1 LPKQE
6 GLPILA
12 NNSNFSSV
20 FSTTGAK
27 KFIGKTGVL
36 LTFELAL
43 LSLMIVS
50 LPSLEAP
57 KNIFL
62 VFYVIVALIRQF
74 KYKSLHSWGLWDW
87 VFLSIISS
95 SFLSTIFAGLAPA
108 SEWVGFMVLMTFITT
123 GWLLSRS
130 QYPKKYISFLF
141 WLIILSTIPPLILG
155 YWQYL
160 FTHQKNALQLHSV
173 GHVNHSA
180 IYLAIIFGA
189 AVGAMT
195 AYWKSVSVKLKFFLI
210 LQVIILLIG
219 LTIGHSRGAFGVS
232 LILAALL
239 MISSN
244 LNGNLKKIFL
254 LMLSLYFLSLNI
266 LNVEIIEKQKNN
278 SAAND
283 VLAGRAEVWNISI
296 EAARL
301 YPILG
306 IGMSN
311 WEHITPKLIQ
321 ESLEKRHE
329 TYIKTNYNFVG
340 HSHNLYLTALSERG
354 IIGFMVLIG
363 FMFFWMKEQFTSF
376 KAIKKDALGFSLW
389 AGSISAWFGTFGIG
403 LVNTTFHHE
412 HGILACLL
420 LGLFLVFKKRV

>member
-1 LPKQE
+1 M
-6 GLPILA
+6 A
-12 NNSNFSSV
+12 NNSNFSSI
-20 FSTTGAK
+20 FSITGAK
-27 KFIGKTGVL
+27 KFIKKNGVL

-62 VFYVIVALIRQF
+62 VLYVIVALIRQF
-74 KYKSLHSWGLWDW
+74 MHRSLYSWGLWDW
-87 VFLSIISS
+87 IFLSIISS
-95 SFLSTIFAGLAPA
+95 SLLSTIFAGLTPA
-108 SEWVGFMVLMTFITT
+108 SEWIGFRVLLTFIST
-123 GWLLSRS
+123 GWLISRS
-130 QYPKKYISFLF
+130 QYPRKYISLLF
-141 WLIILSTIPPLILG
+141 WLIILSTIPPLIFG

-160 FTHQKNALQLHSV
+160 FTHQKNNLQLYSV

-189 AVGAMT
+189 ALGAMLG
-195 AYWKSVSVKLKFFLI
+195 YWKSSSVKLKFFLI
-210 LQVIILLIG
+210 LQIIILLIG

-232 LILAALL
+232 LIMGTLLIILA
-239 MISSN
+239 N
-244 LNGNLKKIFL
+244 LHGNVKKILILVFSL
-254 LMLSLYFLSLNI
+254 YLLSLTILS
-266 LNVEIIEKQKNN
+266 VGIIEKQINVASN
-278 SAAND
+278 HD
-283 VLAGRAEVWNISI
+283 VLAGREEVWNISL

-301 YPILG
+301 YPIFG

-321 ESLEKRHE
+321 KSLEKRHE
-329 TYIKTNYNFVG
+329 AYIQTNYNFAR
-340 HSHNLYLTALSERG
+340 HSHSLYLTALSERG
-354 IIGFMVLIG
+354 IIGLTVLIG
-363 FMFFWMKEQFTSF
+363 FMFFWMKEHFNFF

-412 HGILACLL
+412 HGILACLF
-420 LGLFLVFKKRV
+420 LGLYLAFKKRV

>member
-1 LPKQE
+1 ME
-6 GLPILA
+6 
-12 NNSNFSSV
+12 NNFFFYSIFSA
-20 FSTTGAK
+20 TGAK
-27 KFIGKTGVL
+27 KFIEKTGVL
-36 LTFELAL
+36 LTFELVL

-74 KYKSLHSWGLWDW
+74 KYKSLYSWALWDW
-87 VFLSIISS
+87 IFLSIICSS
-95 SFLSTIFAGLAPA
+95 LLSTIFAGLAPA
-108 SEWVGFMVLMTFITT
+108 SEWRGFLVLLTAIST

-130 QYPKKYISFLF
+130 QYPRKYISWLF
-141 WLIILSTIPPLILG
+141 WLIILSTIPPLVYG
-155 YWQYL
+155 CWQYL
-160 FTHQKNALQLHSV
+160 ISHEKNNLQLHSV

-189 AVGAMT
+189 ALGAMT
-195 AYWKSVSVKLKFFLI
+195 AYWKSASVKLKFFLM

-219 LTIGHSRGAFGVS
+219 LTIGHSRGAFGLS
-232 LILAALL
+232 LILYVFLI
-239 MISSN
+239 ISSN

-254 LMLSLYFLSLNI
+254 LMLSLYFLSLI
-266 LNVEIIEKQKNN
+266 FSNVEIIEKQKNV

-321 ESLEKRHE
+321 KSLEKRHE
-329 TYIKTNYNFVG
+329 TYIQTNYNFVG

-354 IIGFMVLIG
+354 IIGLTVLIG
-363 FMFFWMKEQFTSF
+363 FMFFWMKEQFTF
-376 KAIKKDALGFSLW
+376 YKVIKKDVLGFSLW

-403 LVNTTFHHE
+403 FVNTTFHHE
-412 HGILACLL
+412 HGILACLF
-420 LGLFLVFKKRV
+420 LGLYLAFKKNGFNY